1 MDLPWSDGV
10 YTSDVPRDFEEMR
23 MREERKERIGQ
34 YWNLLVADQEPKVSK
49 QTLLM
54 LMQDL
59 KDEGNTVFKESHYDV
74 AWMHYRNALF
84 IGRILETRFYHDVD
98 KEFVSTLFSNRAFC
112 CLKKEMYNEAI
123 HDCEKAIDIF
133 SSNIKAYYRQVQAL
147 KAQNRI
153 AEALKIAQQG
163 HLKQP
168 NIFREII
175 EELSDALEIE
185 TTSKQ
190 KASTA
195 NVSIRHAQAEA
206 ANQPDADWLIG
217 TNIHVNEN
225 TSKPKVMKK
234 SSGKSKQPKK
244 IKQVMNLPRNGH
256 TFSDS
261 ESEEGSSS
269 DGSSLNEDEKF
280 ASNFLSVRK
289 TNLSAPGP
297 NIIKLPTAG
306 SSIKQET
313 SPKAKLSDGM
323 GLDTFSAG
331 KVKPIKSTTYSGQS
345 SASPIHKPPKKIVP
359 TLSDEDLNALYFP
372 LENYDFKLA
381 CCQCFVKIGEGV
393 QGYAYYDFKHTCDKD
408 YLILKLKVTM
418 TTKNITWIRIRPRPE
433 HKTPKMIYHYKKCMQ
448 FAQNQPCKVGDDRCT
463 FPHTKAEMDLWEMDK
478 DEQFNITGFIGKLH
492 ELKID
497 SSWDLETFIQ
507 NNIVQNEPPPPAQS
521 PGIPGLN
528 FKSKK
533 SKSATQAAKQQEALL
548 KQPPVKQEPVMKPP
562 VVKPHPQEP
571 APAPIVKM
579 PPPKA
584 APFEAPPS
592 ETSHTYTSQ
601 QSEPSY
607 QPSAPLLPKPQHSSV
622 QYYPHQHLVSS
633 PVRPNLSRPPPPFG
647 DNQGNFA
654 PTMNVNTRFPPPR
667 MPGPQQAGNKYQ
679 QFQHPRMQPPHGF
692 YRQERPLYHSGPT
705 SQVQMR
711 PNLMQAP
718 APKPASEMPT
728 QATESNQPVTILN
741 FPLRETHDFKLVCK
755 VCFVYGNQPGYYM
768 PQQKTHKC
776 EENILAVKLK
786 GQVMAWH
793 CIRERKNHRE
803 FPGKYIL
810 CNSVYYGNP
819 GLCRYGEESCSFAHN
834 VEEQTLWTLEKDE
847 KFNITEFIMQNRS
860 VSVAKGFTLED
871 VLKKHGGTFDFIC
884 KFCYCNTP
892 RIISNKGSGDFC
904 KSPKRHQ
911 WSEYKI
917 MAHFANDGSIKLINQ
932 RGFLH
937 KTAFFKICKWLQFC
951 RNQINAECRFA
962 HSLVER
968 DIWMLERDSG
978 MSKEEIVN
986 EFTKATAAPANQQH
1000 ESSPPMD
1007 QTFIV
1012 RSASAGGAIPSTFV
1026 PQKVPTPVTNVKQN
1040 LDLEDNECPY
1050 VVTAICQ
1057 TCWKNGKKS
1066 VQDGDKDRCVKSHSN
1081 WKTNKI
1087 FLLATANREIRPLPR
1102 KIPGGFAFIICKFIR
1117 NKAKCGYTGGGY
1129 CQFAHSQEELE
1140 VWQWMCTHSITTLDQ
1155 LHEASKESQKK
1166 RQSLVKSKITSGES
1180 VVAVK
1185 NVMTHPIQ
1193 SNFNPLYCAYCG
1205 KQCNSQKQW
1214 DEHCASERHNFNV
1227 SSDKEHQWNYRQP
1240 PWGMPGSNYELCSK
1254 NENGGKCT
1262 YSNVPDMYNMCTH
1275 AHSIEELEEWKE
1287 RHEWRL
1293 MKRDMA
1299 RQEMVFSYMDQLLE
1313 KYEQSDSAIGVIS
1326 EDLEGVSVTCN
1337 QDLVRYEENKN
1348 ITFLWTFVIKSQMPL
1363 QKLALL
1369 YNKDRLHFSLTGKGL
1384 AGHCQIAQGASC
1396 EDVDQD
1402 MPCYRVQVKFTAA
1415 MFGSFSQWVI
1425 FDFGCEPVLV
1435 RKLSVEVGTM
1445 HMHEKIRSLR
1455 QLLKFDRW
1463 TSENRVIVKNESE
1476 WVDDLEKMLTNKYK
1490 APSEADSVV
1499 TQNSLVTELNRNNYI
1514 HKMKKLLEL
1523 EEITRHQIIAEYNLE
1538 VTIDCVGGIEEDTYL
1553 YAHAGELFA
1562 KVPLN
1567 DYLTEDTDAGKLILS
1582 SVRKVLI
1589 APIND
1594 SSKKVFEAAIVRKDN
1609 FDYDGRGKEYI
1620 YLCLSKA
1627 CVSQL
1632 NLQKNMSIEVEI
1644 QFQMDR
1650 MHFCMMHF
1658 AIDKMHT
1665 TDVVF
1670 PDISK
1675 YRPLWSER
1683 HDLKVSSDILNVE
1696 QIQAV
1701 KHIVAQR
1708 SGYTPPFVMYGPF
1721 GTGKTETIAQAAMV
1735 LLKEKPSARILICA
1749 QSNSAADLYILKHL
1763 GPFLKKHPK
1772 IKLRRIYF
1780 KERRVNTVHKD
1791 VKPFCLLTPDFSAF
1805 GMPSREDIENHQIV
1819 IVTLSTSLVLTNLG
1833 LHGHFT
1839 HVFIDEAAQALEVE
1853 TIMPLSLCNEKTCV
1867 VLAGDHKQIS
1877 PKVYS
1882 KEARNQNFHISLL
1895 ERLYQYYDSHSSKID
1910 QASPVNILL
1919 NINYR
1924 SKHEILR
1931 FISAIFYGGPEKLE
1945 SQAKL
1950 PSVLTITPLT
1960 FYAVQGREMQDPDS
1974 TSFYNLSEIQEI
1986 VERVE
1991 ELFHSWPQE
2000 WGPRQ
2005 AKDIGVVTPYY
2016 DQVQLIRK
2024 TLRKRHKE
2032 LGSVT
2037 VERVN
2042 NVQGKEFRALF
2053 LSTVRTCSIL
2063 ESKTSPGASDIEDSD
2078 FGFLSDSKL
2087 LNTALTRAQSFV
2099 AVIGDPVALC
2109 AVGECVNVWR
2119 VFLKHCDNM
2128 KSIHPATVT
2137 LNAVKQQVSNLL
2149 NSSAKD
2155 RMMEIASQQ
2164 RQNPNPDIN
2173 MGPSVNSVSD
2183 TPWEVPAGN
2192 VAQILSGHANGL
2204 DTVIQR
2210 QTSFE
2215 DYLNN
2220 LDTEDLAD
2228 TDDVIKQLAKESAPS
2243 VSNNDFKIREEDEHA
2258 VLYVGNT
2265 GKDEPEDEIYPS
2277 VFNEKN
2283 LLNLLKVQP
2292 NQFKLCTLRVV
2303 SRSKMYAEVQDSSLP
2318 YSKILINTRQH
2329 CGRAFNMDEV
2339 VVQLLSSDTAE
2350 PVDGCPQGKVVGVLR
2365 RSMDIKNRLFVCTA
2379 SVDNTGLMWPINQ
2392 GIPCIYNLLT
2402 PSRVEN
2408 VSSNLVCVYRYS
2420 QSKTLGFHEFVELDC
2435 TKPSDKLFVV
2445 QYLKWDPTF
2454 SLPIGV
2460 VVGYI
2465 PAGTTVD
2472 LGLQVL
2478 NVEHN
2483 IPRRMFKAE
2492 VEGEI
2497 NSKYPNTYT
2506 IPDHEIRI
2514 RHDIRQ
2520 HWTFSIDSPGVESI
2534 SNALSVDELGDG
2546 SYSIGVHVADVGYF
2560 VKKDSFI
2567 DKEARSRGTSFSTP
2581 NSTVNML
2588 PERLGSELCSL
2599 KPGEDHLALSVYM
2612 TVSATG
2618 EVTRIQTKKSVINT
2632 KCIFTYQE
2640 VQETLNDPGA
2650 GADYLKS
2657 CLLVLYHI
2665 CMMWRKERLGNAS
2678 KYHDLKTREKLT
2690 PEAHLIAQEI
2700 MLKTDHQVAKLLVD
2714 KFPSTIPL
2722 KCQKKPKA
2730 VDRDRWMQ
2738 EYAADAVNSIALTKP
2753 FLEGSATCNCKL
2765 ACTCIMNYI
2774 RQLGKKPRDPFE
2786 MLTIL
2791 WESLCQA
2798 ADAGEIAYSQSYVID
2813 PEYHPQL
2820 MLALSKLHEIQNTP
2834 VFVCSGDTTV
2844 ADQGHSSLNL
2854 SPYVSFTKP
2863 ISRYSDL
2870 AVTRLITAVIEDQP
2884 SVYSRQEIQSL
2895 CIHLTTVSRR
2905 SDSYDKAVLSLYLS
2919 SALKARPLVLH
2930 PVVQSLDENDIQLCF
2945 QTIGDIPNGNNR
2957 IQLPALH
2964 TSEKPK
2970 LDENCSV
2977 QLTWQDR
2984 IYDVSPTSTQDI
2996 SSVSTEVLNPSRFIS
3011 RIPAFQW
3018 QRLLSAIR
3026 EENMQKLQSSVT
3038 SVRPHVK
3045 QAAQSEG
3052 YVVDVSVGNT
3062 LNGKIKHYADFTL
3075 NLSTYDVV
3083 QVQMSAQLRNG
3094 LITPSVQLLSLTPSL
3109 DICLEHREDPLTCF
3123 CQTSVSPADNTAYP
3137 DAASYQQS
3145 WAPVLALESAHN
3157 AVTSS
3162 QSVVVKNLCNE
3173 WKENKSAAS
3182 SNIVASFTVPL
3193 TFCLEHQFIITND
3206 VNLNDIFS
3214 PGNSKLAASYFQNCV
3229 CVRYNNLEI
3238 ADDPSLS
3245 ESVALIVNNGMP
3257 ICWVGYCQIVSV
3269 NRVQDNVVVKLVL
3282 VHSSSTIP
3290 SQLFGSQANS
3300 LCCTLE
3306 WIPKTKHDRLMEY
3319 SMQLLTEASQLAQ
3332 DIVCGRV
3339 DGSIGN
3345 NDVEMLLQLLVTGIP
3360 RLSEDQIIA
3369 VGMSLQ
3375 QRFTAIQGPVASG
3388 KSLIASYLAYLF
3400 SKRNAATGRQQLVL
3414 LCAPTEQSVDV
3425 LTANLQNLG
3434 KMCPKILRVY
3444 SEEIE
3449 EKEFPIPGSTIPS
3462 NEQKPLGE
3470 EFHSPSP
3477 NDTSLHHVI
3486 RRGTNSFSQTINE
3499 YDMLFKMYPDDI
3511 SPDQVEEYCKMK
3523 SDAEATE
3530 IHQAEILLCTCD
3542 SAASTKLSNV
3552 AVEQIIIDDCGMCTE
3567 AEAMTPVIHHKSAKQ
3582 LTILGDVIQLPHNV
3596 GSPTAKTLGLK
3607 TSLLKRYIEKA
3618 FVLRKYYRMHE
3629 GIASFP
3635 CEYFYETMPQCGTV
3649 EQRVPGKVNIWPA
3662 GPSKPFVFCNVV
3674 GKEEAVTV
3682 KTDRGLESSYLNNM
3696 EVNTAVT
3703 TACKLVSRHGV
3714 QESKVI
3720 VFTQYKVQC
3729 ETIKK
3734 MLLNAGHKNIQV
3746 SDVLSA
3752 HGGEWDYVIYSTVR
3766 SLPQY
3771 KIDRYSSKK
3780 WCEDHIGVSD
3790 DHCQVN
3796 IALTRAKKGMVIIG
3810 NKFLLRS
3817 SYMWASLLKT
3827 YEGCGAVVD
3836 SQALLRLLG

>member
-147 KAQNRI
+147 KAQNRT

-168 NIFREII
+168 NIFRELI
-175 EELSDALEIE
+175 EELSDALVIE

-190 KASTA
+190 KTSTA

-206 ANQPDADWLIG
+206 ANQPDVDWLSG

-225 TSKPKVMKK
+225 STKTKVMKK
-234 SSGKSKQPKK
+234 SSGKPKQQKK
-244 IKQVMNLPRNGH
+244 SKQVMNLPRNGH

-269 DGSSLNEDEKF
+269 DGSSLNEDVKF
-280 ASNFLSVRK
+280 ASNFLNVRK

-297 NIIKLPTAG
+297 NIIKLPTPAG
-306 SSIKQET
+306 TSTKQES
-313 SPKAKLSDGM
+313 SPRGKLSDGM
-323 GLDTFSAG
+323 GLDTFSS
-331 KVKPIKSTTYSGQS
+331 VKARPEKTSSTYSSSS
-345 SASPIHKPPKKIVP
+345 SASPVHKQPKKTVP

-381 CCQCFVKIGEGV
+381 CSQCFVKTGEGV
-393 QGYAYYDFKHTCDKD
+393 QGYAFYEFKHICDKD
-408 YLILKLKVTM
+408 YLVLKLKATM
-418 TTKNITWIRIRPRPE
+418 TAKNITWIRIRPRPE

-448 FAQNQPCKVGDDRCT
+448 FAQNQPCRVGDDRCT

-478 DEQFNITGFIGKLH
+478 DDQFSITGFIEKLH
-492 ELKID
+492 ELKIE

-507 NNIVQNEPPPPAQS
+507 NNIVQNEPPPAQS

-533 SKSATQAAKQQEALL
+533 SKSATQTVKQQESLL
-548 KQPPVKQEPVMKPP
+548 KQPAMKQEP
-562 VVKPHPQEP
+562 
-571 APAPIVKM
+571 
-579 PPPKA
+579 
-584 APFEAPPS
+584 
-592 ETSHTYTSQ
+592 
-601 QSEPSY
+601 
-607 QPSAPLLPKPQHSSV
+607 LLENRQ
-622 QYYPHQHLVSS
+622 LVSS
-633 PVRPNLSRPPPPFG
+633 PVRPNLSRPPPPFAG
-647 DNQGNFA
+647 NTGNFA

-667 MPGPQQAGNKYQ
+667 MPGPHQATNKHHQFQYQRVPPSQAG
-679 QFQHPRMQPPHGF
+679 GF
-692 YRQERPLYHSGPT
+692 FGQERPHYHSGPT
-705 SQVQMR
+705 TNQGQMR

-718 APKPASEMPT
+718 TPKPASEMPS
-728 QATESNQPVTILN
+728 QVTETNQPVTILK
-741 FPLRETHDFKLVCK
+741 FPLRDTHDFKLVCK

-776 EENILAVKLK
+776 EENVLAVKLK
-786 GQVMAWH
+786 GQSVAWQ
-793 CIRERKNHRE
+793 CIRERKNHRQ

-834 VEEQTLWTLEKDE
+834 VEEQNLWTLEKDE

-871 VLKKHGGTFDFIC
+871 VLKKHGGSFDFIC
-884 KFCYCNTP
+884 KFCYSNTP

-937 KTAFFKICKWLQFC
+937 KTAFFKICKWLQYC

-978 MSKEEIVN
+978 MSKEEIVMEIN
-986 EFTKATAAPANQQH
+986 KAIAPLLSQQH
-1000 ESSPPMD
+1000 EASPPVD
-1007 QTFIV
+1007 QTVIV
-1012 RSASAGGAIPSTFV
+1012 RSAYAGTTPSSV
-1026 PQKVPTPVTNVKQN
+1026 AAQKAPTNIATNVKQN

-1050 VVTAICQ
+1050 VITAICQ

-1081 WKTNKI
+1081 WKTNRI

-1117 NKAKCGYTGGGY
+1117 NKTKCGYTGGGY

-1140 VWQWMCTHSITTLDQ
+1140 VWQWMCTHSLATLDQ
-1155 LHEASKESQKK
+1155 LHETSKESQKK

-1185 NVMTHPIQ
+1185 NVITLPIQ

-1240 PWGMPGSNYELCSK
+1240 PWGVPGSSYELCPK

-1313 KYEQSDSAIGVIS
+1313 KYEQSESAIGVIS
-1326 EDLEGVSVTCN
+1326 EDLEGVSVTCD

-1348 ITFLWTFVIKSQMPL
+1348 VTFLWTFLIKSQVPL

-1369 YNKDRLHFSLTGKGL
+1369 YNKDRLHFSLLGKGL
-1384 AGHCQIAQGASC
+1384 AGHCQIAQGSSC
-1396 EDVDQD
+1396 EEIDQGS
-1402 MPCYRVQVKFTAA
+1402 PCYKVQVKFTAA

-1425 FDFGCEPVLV
+1425 FDFGMEPVLV
-1435 RKLSVEVGTM
+1435 RKISVEVGTM

-1455 QLLKFDRW
+1455 QQLKFDRW

-1553 YAHAGELFA
+1553 YAHTGELFA

-1589 APIND
+1589 APTND

-1632 NLQKNMSIEVEI
+1632 NLRRNMSIEVEI

-1650 MHFCMMHF
+1650 MHFCMMQF
-1658 AIDKMHT
+1658 AIDKMNT

-1735 LLKEKPSARILICA
+1735 LLKEKPTARILICA

-1763 GPFLKKHPK
+1763 GPFLKKHPN

-1780 KERRVNTVHKD
+1780 KERRINTVNRD
-1791 VKPFCLLTPDFSAF
+1791 VKPFCLLTPDCSAF
-1805 GMPSREDIENHQIV
+1805 GMPTREDIELHQIV

-1931 FISAIFYGGPEKLE
+1931 FISAIFYGGPDKLE

-1960 FYAVQGREMQDPDS
+1960 FYAVQGREMQDRDG

-2005 AKDIGVVTPYY
+2005 AKDIGVVTPYF

-2024 TLRKRHKE
+2024 SLRKRHPE

-2063 ESKTSPGASDIEDSD
+2063 ESPTTASANTIEESD

-2119 VFLKHCDNM
+2119 LFLKHCDNM
-2128 KSIHPATVT
+2128 KSIHPSTVT
-2137 LNAVKQQVSNLL
+2137 LNTVKQQVSNLL

-2155 RMMEIASQQ
+2155 RMMEIVSQR
-2164 RQNPNPDIN
+2164 RQNANPDID
-2173 MGPSVNSVSD
+2173 MRQSVPASSD
-2183 TPWEVPAGN
+2183 GQWEVPAGN
-2192 VAQILSGHANGL
+2192 VAQILSGHTNGF

-2220 LDTEDLAD
+2220 LDVNDLAD
-2228 TDDVIKQLAKESAPS
+2228 AEDVIKQLAKESAGS
-2243 VSNNDFKIREEDEHA
+2243 VNYNDYKIREEDEHA
-2258 VLYVGNT
+2258 VLHVGKT
-2265 GKDEPEDEIYPS
+2265 ADEEPEDEIYPS

-2292 NQFKLCTLRVV
+2292 NQFKLCTLRVM
-2303 SRSKMYAEVQDSSLP
+2303 SRSKMYAEVHDSSLP

-2329 CGRAFNMDEV
+2329 CGRAFDMDDV
-2339 VVQLLSSDTAE
+2339 VVQLSSSDTAE

-2379 SVDNTGLMWPINQ
+2379 SADNTGLMWPINQ
-2392 GIPCIYNLLT
+2392 GVPCIYNLLT
-2402 PSRVEN
+2402 PSNVEN
-2408 VSSNLVCVYRYS
+2408 VNCNLVCVYRYS
-2420 QSKTLGFHEFVELDC
+2420 QSKTLAFHELVELDC

-2445 QYLKWDPTF
+2445 QYLKWDTTF

-2465 PAGTTVD
+2465 PAGTKVD

-2483 IPRRMFKAE
+2483 IPRRVFKTE

-2497 NSKYPNTYT
+2497 NTKYPQTYT

-2520 HWTFSIDSPGVESI
+2520 DWTFSIDSPGVESI
-2534 SNALSVDELGDG
+2534 SNALSVEELGDG
-2546 SYSIGVHVADVGYF
+2546 SYSIGVHVADVGYY
-2560 VKKDSFI
+2560 VKKDSI
-2567 DKEARSRGTSFSTP
+2567 VDKEARSRGTSFSTP
-2581 NSTVNML
+2581 NSTVSML

-2599 KPGEDHLALSVYM
+2599 KPGEDRLALSVYM
-2612 TVSATG
+2612 NVSAAG
-2618 EVTRIQTKKSVINT
+2618 EVTKIQTKKSVINT

-2665 CMMWRKERLGNAS
+2665 CMIWRKERLGNAS

-2714 KFPSTIPL
+2714 KFPSTTLL
-2722 KCQKKPKA
+2722 KCQKRPKP
-2730 VDRDRWMQ
+2730 VDRNRWMQ

-2753 FLEGSATCNCKL
+2753 FLDGSATCNCKL

-2774 RQLGKKPRDPFE
+2774 RQLGKKPQDPFE
-2786 MLTIL
+2786 MLSIL
-2791 WESLCQA
+2791 WESLCHA
-2798 ADAGEIAYSQSYVID
+2798 ADAGEIAYSQSYVIE

-2820 MLALSKLHEIQNTP
+2820 MLALSKLHEIQNPP
-2834 VFVCSGDTTV
+2834 VFVCSGDTTE
-2844 ADQGHSSLNL
+2844 ADQGYSSLNL

-2863 ISRYSDL
+2863 ISRYVDL
-2870 AVTRLITAVIEDQP
+2870 VVTRLITAVIEDQP
-2884 SVYSRQEIQSL
+2884 SVYSQQEIQSL
-2895 CIHLTTVSRR
+2895 CIHLTAVNRC
-2905 SDSYDKAVLSLYLS
+2905 SDSYDKAVHSLYLS

-2930 PVVQSLDENDIQLCF
+2930 PIIRNLDENDIQLCF
-2945 QTIGDIPNGNNR
+2945 QTIGDIPNSHNR
-2957 IQLPALH
+2957 IQLPSLQ
-2964 TSEKPK
+2964 TSEKPR
-2970 LDENCSV
+2970 LDENRSV

-2984 IYDVSPTSTQDI
+2984 IYDVTSKITRDLTN
-2996 SSVSTEVLNPSRFIS
+2996 VSTEVLNPSRFIS

-3026 EENMQKLQSSVT
+3026 EENMQKLQSAVT

-3045 QAAQSEG
+3045 QPAQSEG
-3052 YVVDVSVGNT
+3052 YVVDVSVGNKI
-3062 LNGKIKHYADFTL
+3062 NGKIKHYADFTL
-3075 NLSTYDVV
+3075 NLSTCDVV

-3109 DICLEHREDPLTCF
+3109 EVCLEHREDPLKCF
-3123 CQTSVSPADNTAYP
+3123 SQSNVSPADNTAYP
-3137 DAASYQQS
+3137 DVASYQQL
-3145 WAPVLALESAHN
+3145 WLPVLGLESAHN

-3162 QSVVVKNLCNE
+3162 QSVVVKNLCME
-3173 WKENKSAAS
+3173 WKEEKFAGTSK
-3182 SNIVASFTVPL
+3182 IVASFTVPF
-3193 TFCLEHQFIITND
+3193 TFCLERQFIVTND
-3206 VNLNDIFS
+3206 VNLDDIFS
-3214 PGNSKLAASYFQNCV
+3214 PGNAKLASSYFQNYA

-3245 ESVALIVNNGMP
+3245 ESVALLVNNGMP
-3257 ICWVGYCQIVSV
+3257 ICWVGHCQIVSV
-3269 NRVQDNVVVKLVL
+3269 SRVRDNIVVNVVLM
-3282 VHSSSTIP
+3282 HSSSTIP
-3290 SQLFGSQANS
+3290 SQLFGPQAS
-3300 LCCTLE
+3300 TLLCTLE

-3319 SMQLLTEASQLAQ
+3319 SVQLLTEASQLAH

-3339 DGSIGN
+3339 DGSTGN
-3345 NDVEMLLQLLVTGIP
+3345 SDAETLLQLLVTGIP
-3360 RLSEDQIIA
+3360 RLADDQINA
-3369 VGMSLQ
+3369 VRMSLQ

-3388 KSLIASYLAYLF
+3388 KSLIASYLAYLL
-3400 SKRNAATGRQQLVL
+3400 SRRNASGGRKLLVL
-3414 LCAPTEQSVDV
+3414 LCGPTDQSVDV

-3434 KMCPKILRVY
+3434 KMCPKILRVF

-3449 EKEFPIPGSTIPS
+3449 QKEFPIPGSTVPS

-3470 EFHSPSP
+3470 EFLSPSP

-3486 RRGTNSFSQTINE
+3486 RRGSNSFSQTINE

-3523 SDAEATE
+3523 SQAEASE
-3530 IHQAEILLCTCD
+3530 IHNAEIILCTCD
-3542 SAASTKLSNV
+3542 TAASAKLSNI

-3567 AEAMTPVIHHKSAKQ
+3567 VEAMTPVIHHTSARQ
-3582 LTILGDVIQLPHNV
+3582 VTILGDAIQLPHNV
-3596 GSPTAKTLGLK
+3596 GSSSAKTLSLK
-3607 TSLLKRYIEKA
+3607 TSLLQRYIERA
-3618 FVLRKYYRMHE
+3618 VVLKKYYRMHE

-3635 CEYFYETMPQCGTV
+3635 CEHFYENTLQYGTV
-3649 EQRVPGKVNIWPA
+3649 EQRVPGKVNVWPA
-3662 GPSKPFVFCNVV
+3662 GPNQPFVFCHVL
-3674 GKEEAVTV
+3674 GKEEAVAF
-3682 KTDRGLESSYLNNM
+3682 KTDTGLERSYLNNM
-3696 EVNTAVT
+3696 EVNIAVT
-3703 TACKLVSRHGV
+3703 AASKFVNRHGV
-3714 QESKVI
+3714 PESKVI
-3720 VFTQYKVQC
+3720 VLTPYQVQC

-3734 MLLNAGHKNIQV
+3734 MLLNAGHKNIKV

-3766 SLPQY
+3766 SLPQF
-3771 KIDRYSSKK
+3771 KIDRYSSRK
-3780 WCEDHIGVSD
+3780 WCEDHLGASD

-3796 IALTRAKKGMVIIG
+3796 IALTRANKGIVLIG

-3817 SYMWASLLKT
+3817 SYMWASLLKK

>member
-23 MREERKERIGQ
+23 MREDRKERIGQ

-147 KAQNRI
+147 KAQNRT

-168 NIFREII
+168 NIFRELI

-190 KASTA
+190 KISTA
-195 NVSIRHAQAEA
+195 NVSVRHAQAEA
-206 ANQPDADWLIG
+206 ANQPDADWLTG
-217 TNIHVNEN
+217 TNIHLNEN
-225 TSKPKVMKK
+225 SSKPKVMKK
-234 SSGKSKQPKK
+234 SSGKPKQQKK
-244 IKQVMNLPRNGH
+244 SKQVMNLPRNGH
-256 TFSDS
+256 TFSES

-269 DGSSLNEDEKF
+269 DSSSLNEDEKF
-280 ASNFLSVRK
+280 ASNFLNVRK

-297 NIIKLPTAG
+297 NIIKLPTPSA
-306 SSIKQET
+306 SSTKQES
-313 SPKAKLSDGM
+313 SPRGKQSDSM
-323 GLDTFSAG
+323 GLDSFSAG
-331 KVKPIKSTTYSGQS
+331 KSKAQKTSSAYSSSS
-345 SASPIHKPPKKIVP
+345 SASPVHKQPKKTVP

-381 CCQCFVKIGEGV
+381 CAQCFVKTGEGV
-393 QGYAYYDFKHTCDKD
+393 QGYAFYDFEHMCDKD
-408 YLILKLKVTM
+408 YLVVKLKATVN
-418 TTKNITWIRIRPRPE
+418 TKNITWIRIRPRPE
-433 HKTPKMIYHYKKCMQ
+433 HKTPKMIYHYKKCLQ
-448 FAQNQPCKVGDDRCT
+448 FAQNQPCRVGDDRCT

-478 DEQFNITGFIGKLH
+478 DEQFSIFGFIEKLH
-492 ELKID
+492 ELKIE

-507 NNIVQNEPPPPAQS
+507 NNIAQNEPPPARS

-533 SKSATQAAKQQEALL
+533 SKSAIQAAKQQEALL
-548 KQPPVKQEPVMKPP
+548 KQQVVKAPYSEPV
-562 VVKPHPQEP
+562 E
-571 APAPIVKM
+571 APIVKM
-579 PPPKA
+579 PQLKPKFVSTEPPVRGTTVHTHTTQ
-584 APFEAPPS
+584 EESLYHPS
-592 ETSHTYTSQ
+592 G
-601 QSEPSY
+601 
-607 QPSAPLLPKPQHSSV
+607 PLLPKPQHSSV
-622 QYYPHQHLVSS
+622 RYTPPQHLVSS
-633 PVRPNLSRPPPPFG
+633 PVRPNLSRPPPPIG
-647 DNQGNFA
+647 GNPGGFTPA
-654 PTMNVNTRFPPPR
+654 MNVNTRFPPPR
-667 MPGPQQAGNKYQ
+667 MPGPQQTSNKYQ
-679 QFQHPRMQPPHGF
+679 AQYNRMQAPQGGYFGQETPH
-692 YRQERPLYHSGPT
+692 YHPGPT
-705 SQVQMR
+705 NQVQMR
-711 PNLMQAP
+711 PNLMRVP
-718 APKPASEMPT
+718 APKPASEMPLQVMET
-728 QATESNQPVTILN
+728 NQPVTILK
-741 FPLRETHDFKLVCK
+741 FPLRDTHDFKLVCR

-776 EENILAVKLK
+776 EENVLAVKLK
-786 GQVMAWH
+786 GLPVPWH

-810 CNSVYYGNP
+810 CNSVYYRNP

-834 VEEQTLWTLEKDE
+834 EEEQTLWTQEKDE

-860 VSVAKGFTLED
+860 VSVAKGFTLAD

-892 RIISNKGSGDFC
+892 RVISNKGSGDFC
-904 KSPKRHQ
+904 KSRGKHQ

-978 MSKEEIVN
+978 MSKEEIVQ
-986 EFTKATAAPANQQH
+986 ELSKAVALPISQQH
-1000 ESSPPMD
+1000 EASPPVD
-1007 QTFIV
+1007 QTVIV
-1012 RSASAGGAIPSTFV
+1012 HSASAGLTPTTLQAQKPPSHVVAYT
-1026 PQKVPTPVTNVKQN
+1026 KQN

-1050 VVTAICQ
+1050 LVTAICQ

-1081 WKTNKI
+1081 WKTNRI

-1117 NKAKCGYTGGGY
+1117 NKTKCGYTAGGY

-1140 VWQWMCTHSITTLDQ
+1140 VWQWMCTHSLSTLEQ

-1180 VVAVK
+1180 VIAVK
-1185 NVMTHPIQ
+1185 NVITLPIQ

-1240 PWGMPGSNYELCSK
+1240 PWGMPGSNYELCAK

-1275 AHSIEELEEWKE
+1275 AHSVEELEEWKE

-1293 MKRDMA
+1293 MKREMA

-1313 KYEQSDSAIGVIS
+1313 KYEQAESAIGVIS
-1326 EDLEGVSVTCN
+1326 EEQDGVSVTCN

-1348 ITFLWTFVIKSQMPL
+1348 VTFLWTFNIKSQLSL

-1369 YNKDRLHFSLTGKGL
+1369 YNKDRLHFSLVGKGL
-1384 AGHCQIAQGASC
+1384 VGHCQIAQGTSC
-1396 EDVDQD
+1396 EEVDLGE
-1402 MPCYRVQVKFTAA
+1402 PCYRVQVKFTAA

-1425 FDFGCEPVLV
+1425 FDFGREPVLV

-1445 HMHEKIRSLR
+1445 HMHEKIRTLR
-1455 QLLKFDRW
+1455 QQLQFDRW
-1463 TSENRVIVKNESE
+1463 TSENRVIVKNEAE

-1490 APSEADSVV
+1490 APSAADSVV

-1523 EEITRHQIIAEYNLE
+1523 EEITRHQVIAEYNLE
-1538 VTIDCVGGIEEDTYL
+1538 VTIDCVEGIQEETYL
-1553 YAHAGELFA
+1553 YAHQGELFA

-1582 SVRKVLI
+1582 SVRKILI
-1589 APIND
+1589 APTNN
-1594 SSKKVFEAAIVRKDN
+1594 SSKTVFEAAIVRKDN

-1632 NLQKNMSIEVEI
+1632 NLKKNMSIEVEI

-1658 AIDKMHT
+1658 AIDKLQT

-1780 KERRVNTVHKD
+1780 KERRINTVNRD
-1791 VKPFCLLTPDFSAF
+1791 VKPFCLLTPDCSAF
-1805 GMPSREDIENHQIV
+1805 GLPTREDIEHHQIV
-1819 IVTLSTSLVLTNLG
+1819 IVTLATSLVLTNLG
-1833 LHGHFT
+1833 LHGHFS

-1882 KEARNQNFHISLL
+1882 QEARNQKFDISLL
-1895 ERLYQYYDSHSSKID
+1895 ERLYQYYDSHSAKID

-1931 FISAIFYGGPEKLE
+1931 FISAIFYGGPDKLE

-1960 FYAVQGREMQDPDS
+1960 FYAVQGRETQDTDS

-1991 ELFHSWPQE
+1991 DLFHNWPHE

-2005 AKDIGVVTPYY
+2005 AKEIGVVTPYY

-2024 TLRKRHKE
+2024 SLRKRHKE

-2063 ESKTSPGASDIEDSD
+2063 ESQTTAGANAVDDSD
-2078 FGFLSDSKL
+2078 FGFLSDPKL

-2128 KSIHPATVT
+2128 KSIHPPTVT
-2137 LNAVKQQVSNLL
+2137 LNSVKQQVSNLL

-2155 RMMEIASQQ
+2155 RMMEIVSQQ
-2164 RQNPNPDIN
+2164 RQHSNQDKDMMQSVP
-2173 MGPSVNSVSD
+2173 PS
-2183 TPWEVPAGN
+2183 TEAQWEVPAGN
-2192 VAQILSGHANGL
+2192 VAQILNGHMNGL
-2204 DTVIQR
+2204 GTAMQR

-2215 DYLNN
+2215 DYLSN
-2220 LDTEDLAD
+2220 LDVEDLAD
-2228 TDDVIKQLAKESAPS
+2228 AEDVILQLAKETAGC
-2243 VSNNDFKIREEDEHA
+2243 VSYSDFKIKEEDERA
-2258 VLYVGNT
+2258 ILYV
-2265 GKDEPEDEIYPS
+2265 DEPGNDEQEDEIYPS
-2277 VFNEKN
+2277 IFNEKN
-2283 LLNLLKVQP
+2283 LQNLLKVQP
-2292 NQFKLCTLRVV
+2292 NQFKLCTLRVI
-2303 SRSKMYAEVQDSSLP
+2303 SRSKMYAEVHDSLLP
-2318 YSKILINTRQH
+2318 YSKIIINTRQH
-2329 CGRAFNMDEV
+2329 CGRAFDMDDV
-2339 VVQLLSSDTAE
+2339 VVQLSSPDAAE

-2365 RSMDIKNRLFVCTA
+2365 RSIDIKNRLFVCTA
-2379 SVDNTGLMWPINQ
+2379 SADNTGLMWPINQ

-2402 PSRVEN
+2402 STNSEN
-2408 VSSNLVCVYRYS
+2408 VDNNLVCVYRYS
-2420 QSKTLGFHEFVELDC
+2420 QSKTLGFHEAVELYC
-2435 TKPSDKLFVV
+2435 SKPSDKLFVV

-2478 NVEHN
+2478 NVEYN
-2483 IPRRMFKAE
+2483 IPRRVFKTE

-2497 NSKYPNTYT
+2497 NSKYPRTYT

-2520 HWTFSIDSPGVESI
+2520 DWTFSIDSPGVESI

-2546 SYSIGVHVADVGYF
+2546 SYRIGVHVADVGYY
-2560 VKKDSFI
+2560 VKKDGI
-2567 DKEARSRGTSFSTP
+2567 VDKEARSRGTAFSTP
-2581 NSTVNML
+2581 NSTVNII

-2599 KPGEDHLALSVYM
+2599 KPGEDHLTLSVYM
-2612 TVSATG
+2612 DVSAAG
-2618 EVTRIQTKKSVINT
+2618 EICKIQLKKSVINT
-2632 KCIFTYQE
+2632 KIMFTYQE

-2665 CMMWRKERLGNAS
+2665 CMVWRKERLGNAS

-2690 PEAHLIAQEI
+2690 PEAHLIVQEI
-2700 MLKTDHQVAKLLVD
+2700 MLKTDHQVAKMLVD
-2714 KFPSTIPL
+2714 KFPNTTPL
-2722 KCQKKPKA
+2722 KCQKRPKS
-2730 VDRDRWMQ
+2730 VDRDQWMQ

-2753 FLEGSATCNCKL
+2753 FLEGSSTCNCKL

-2786 MLTIL
+2786 MLTVL
-2791 WESLCQA
+2791 WESLCHA
-2798 ADAGEIAYSQSYVID
+2798 ADAGEIAYSQSYVIE

-2820 MLALSKLHEIQNTP
+2820 MLALSKLHEIQNPP
-2834 VFVCSGDTTV
+2834 VFVCSGDITET
-2844 ADQGHSSLNL
+2844 DQEHSSLNL

-2863 ISRYSDL
+2863 ISRYVDL
-2870 AVTRLITAVIEDQP
+2870 VVTRLLTAVIEDQP
-2884 SVYSRQEIQSL
+2884 SVYSCKEIQSL
-2895 CIHLTTVSRR
+2895 CIHLTAVSQR
-2905 SDSYDKAVLSLYLS
+2905 SDSYDKAVHSLYLS

-2930 PVVQSLDENDIQLCF
+2930 PIIQNLDQNDIQLCF
-2945 QTIGDIPNGNNR
+2945 QTIGDIPRDKSR
-2957 IQLPALH
+2957 IHLPSLH
-2964 TSEKPK
+2964 TSKKPAIN
-2970 LDENCSV
+2970 DNASV
-2977 QLTWQDR
+2977 KLTWQDR
-2984 IYDVSPTSTQDI
+2984 IYDVSTKVTRHV
-2996 SSVSTEVLNPSRFIS
+2996 SSISTEVLNPSRFIS

-3026 EENMQKLQSSVT
+3026 EENMQKLQSAVT
-3038 SVRPHVK
+3038 QVRPHVK

-3052 YVVDVSVGNT
+3052 YVLDVSVGNKFDD
-3062 LNGKIKHYADFTL
+3062 KIKHYADFTMT
-3075 NLSTYDVV
+3075 LSTCDVV
-3083 QVQMSAQLRNG
+3083 QVQMSAHLHNG
-3094 LITPSVQLLSLTPSL
+3094 LITPSLQLLGLTPSL
-3109 DICLEHREDPLTCF
+3109 EVCLEHRDDPLACF
-3123 CQTSVSPADNTAYP
+3123 SHRSIPPADNTAYP
-3137 DAASYQQS
+3137 NVASYQQL
-3145 WAPVLALESAHN
+3145 WLPILGLESTHN
-3157 AVTSS
+3157 AVKSG
-3162 QSVVVKNLCNE
+3162 QSVVVKNLCMA
-3173 WKENKSAAS
+3173 WKEEKLAGS
-3182 SNIVASFTVPL
+3182 SKIVASFTVPL
-3193 TFCLEHQFIITND
+3193 TFCMERQFIITNSF
-3206 VNLNDIFS
+3206 NLNDIFS
-3214 PGNSKLAASYFQNCV
+3214 PGNAKLASSFFQNCV
-3229 CVRYNNLEI
+3229 CVRYNNLDI
-3238 ADDPSLS
+3238 ADDPSLR
-3245 ESVALIVNNGMP
+3245 ENVALLVNNGMP
-3257 ICWVGYCQIVSV
+3257 ICWVGHCQVVSV
-3269 NRVQDNVVVKLVL
+3269 SRVKDNITVNVVL

-3290 SQLFGSQANS
+3290 SQLLGPQASN
-3300 LCCTLE
+3300 LHCTLE
-3306 WIPKTKHDRLMEY
+3306 WIPKTTHDRLMEY
-3319 SMQLLTEASQLAQ
+3319 SVQLLTEASQLAH
-3332 DIVCGRV
+3332 DIISGRV
-3339 DGSIGN
+3339 DGSTN
-3345 NDVEMLLQLLVTGIP
+3345 NGDVETLLQLLVTGMP
-3360 RLSEDQIIA
+3360 RLADDQVNA
-3369 VGMSLQ
+3369 VRMSLQ

-3388 KSLIASYLAYLF
+3388 KSLVASYLAYLF
-3400 SKRNAATGRQQLVL
+3400 SRRNANVGLKHLVL
-3414 LCAPTEQSVDV
+3414 LCGPTDQSVDV
-3425 LTANLQNLG
+3425 LTANLKNLG

-3444 SEEIE
+3444 SDEVE
-3449 EKEFPIPGSTIPS
+3449 EKEFPIPGSTVPS

-3486 RRGTNSFSQTINE
+3486 RLGSNSYSQTINE

-3511 SPDQVEEYCKMK
+3511 SSDQVEEYCKMK
-3523 SDAEATE
+3523 SDAET
-3530 IHQAEILLCTCD
+3530 AEICRAEIILCTCD
-3542 SAASTKLSNV
+3542 TVASAKLSNI

-3567 AEAMTPVIHHKSAKQ
+3567 AEAITPVIHHASAKQ
-3582 LTILGDVIQLPHNV
+3582 VTILGDAIQLPHKVN
-3596 GSPTAKTLGLK
+3596 SPTAKTLGLT
-3607 TSLLKRYIEKA
+3607 TSLLQRYIEKA
-3618 FVLRKYYRMHE
+3618 LVLNKYFRMHE
-3629 GIASFP
+3629 RIASFP
-3635 CEYFYETMPQCGTV
+3635 CEHFYENTPQRGSV
-3649 EQRVPGKVNIWPA
+3649 EQLAPGKVNIWPG
-3662 GPSKPFVFCNVV
+3662 GPNQPFVFCHVL

-3682 KTDRGLESSYLNNM
+3682 KTDRGLECSYLNNM
-3696 EVNTAVT
+3696 EVNIAVT

-3714 QESKVI
+3714 PESKVI
-3720 VFTQYKVQC
+3720 VLAQYQVQC
-3729 ETIKK
+3729 EAIKR
-3734 MLLNAGHKNIQV
+3734 MLLNAGHKNIKV

-3752 HGGEWDYVIYSTVR
+3752 HGGEWEYVIYSTVR

-3771 KIDRYSSKK
+3771 KIDRYSSRK
-3780 WCEDHIGVSD
+3780 WCEDHLGVSD
-3790 DHCQVN
+3790 DHCQVHV
-3796 IALTRAKKGMVIIG
+3796 ALTRANKGIVIIG

-3817 SYMWASLLKT
+3817 SYMWTSLLKK
-3827 YEGCGAVVD
+3827 YEECGAVVD
-3836 SQALLRLLG
+3836 SQAMSRLLG